1 MATKEMIKA
10 QIDKLPEEWLDAIYA
25 WLTTITKTAR
35 NKKKATWKTRSF
47 QGKLD
52 NVDLRREAYE

>member
-1 MATKEMIKA
+1 MIKA